1 MENLS
6 LLPSMEGFGSYL
18 QEYVR
23 ASTIKVYTQDVKTFI
38 HRQGEVKVYQAVYQ
52 DILNYVDYLRK
63 CKQTA
68 PVISRQI
75 ASLKQF
81 YSYLISVEY
90 REHHPCKTLYLKDN
104 KTKSVQLQ
112 NLFSTT
118 ELERLMER
126 KERFTQLVTVKNKV
140 LTSLL
145 IYQALR
151 LREFNDIKLSDIDL
165 EKGTITIR
173 RIARCKT
180 RTLPLKSHQVM
191 LFYKYIYEIRPKLL
205 ALSKQPSDHFLL
217 NIRGYPESGMGVHNL
232 IDTKRHYFPDRK
244 LTTVTIRQSVIA
256 NYLKEGK
263 DIRVV
268 QEFAGHSSLV
278 TTEKYRENNLNELQ
292 NIIQKYHP
300 LA

>member
-1 MENLS
+1 MENQI
-6 LLPSMEGFGSYL
+6 LPSIEGFRIYL

-23 ASTIKVYTQDVKTFI
+23 ESTQRVYIQDLRNFI
-38 HRQGEVKVYQAVYQ
+38 GRVGEAKAYQALYQ
-52 DILNYVDYLRK
+52 DILDYVAYLRK
-63 CKQTA
+63 CQQNVKA
-68 PVISRQI
+68 ISRQI
-75 ASLKQF
+75 ASLKRF
-81 YSYLISVEY
+81 YSYLISIDY
-90 REHHPCKTLYLKDN
+90 REHHPCKGLYLKDN
-104 KTKSVQLQ
+104 KASYIQLQ
-112 NLFSTT
+112 NLFSPQ

-126 KERFTQLVTVKNKV
+126 KERFTQLVTIKNKV

-151 LREFNDIKLSDIDL
+151 LREFNDIRLRDIDL
-165 EKGTITIR
+165 KKGTITIR

-191 LFYKYIYEIRPKLL
+191 LFYQYIYEIRPKLL
-205 ALSKQPSDHFLL
+205 ALSQQPTDHFLL

-232 IDTKRHYFPDRK
+232 IETKRHYFPDRK

-278 TTEKYRENNLNELQ
+278 TTERYRENNLNELQ